1 MELSSFYEK
10 PCSIHFNGYCKEFDD
25 FILQAYNK
33 ASSCGCIIQDK
44 LQNPTAGNVEYFQ
57 DKLGV
62 DFECSLSFFKTK
74 LSSWL
79 PQLNLHQQEVL
90 STSVFEVFNQLKTSG
105 KNDSAL
111 RNFYT
116 KLMCWLYYKFAGVLT
131 KIGTSV
137 VPVII
142 YVAPYGTYELRTMQI
157 LNLCGCSVA
166 YVSIN
171 ETEND
176 YKKYDIEYKCS
187 SLYEFQQV
195 KAFPP
200 SWSLSEIRKSILQ
213 QQQIEKTLGDRSN
226 LIKVEVNDSADLFS
240 IEGCK
245 CSRLHVLGTSE
256 EWSNT
261 LYEMR
266 GSLKD
271 AEFIEG
277 NIPPVRPDEILNNNT
292 SYPNVEA
299 CLESLL
305 GTVVLSDMHLTTTF
319 KYAFYESI
327 NKLGITN
334 ISKCIAYFY
343 ICLRYKNILNNGYL
357 FVLTDNISDTTKFV
371 LTVLTYFNMNIVVL
385 NPSKADLPL
394 NVLRKQ
400 ELPDTESIA
409 KFPTSKQIIGTTTV
423 ASKAESEIQDVL
435 YNGELGIFKENQYSQ
450 ANVSYLNCTYDEI
463 KLLWHE
469 ELRMRQGFETKD
481 DIVTLPTIY
490 ARLGGIPDGDYS
502 RFTQTLNDLKS
513 DAILIEN
520 DIYKE
525 QAVNLFAA
533 ECMENSKVSIQKIK
547 QHRAYK
553 YAYLRDDIQS
563 YMLSKIQEL
572 LDIGIIQGVGKN
584 GVENTLFQVALNL
597 PQQFLQAIQNFD
609 FTKKNPKLIN
619 VRTSTEQMSLQDSI
633 LVTYLSLLGFD
644 ILLVVPTGYN
654 VLNAHTTRELFKNHE
669 FGNYEY
675 NFKLSDINQKSF
687 FGKLFGRR

>member
-1 MELSSFYEK
+1 MELSSFFSK

-25 FILQAYNK
+25 FILQAYEK
-33 ASSCGCIIQDK
+33 ATSCGCIVQEK

-62 DFECSLSFFKTK
+62 DFECSLQFFKTK

-79 PQLNLHQQEVL
+79 PQLNLHQKEVL
-90 STSVFEVFNQLKTSG
+90 ANSVFEVFNQLKVSG

-116 KLMCWLYYKFAGVLT
+116 KLMCWLYYKFASVLT
-131 KIGTSV
+131 KTGAST
-137 VPVII
+137 VPVVI

-166 YVSIN
+166 YISTN

-176 YKKYDIEYKCS
+176 YKKYDSDYKCS

-195 KAFPP
+195 KAFPS

-213 QQQIEKTLGDRSN
+213 KQQSEKVLGDRSK
-226 LIKVEVNDSADLFS
+226 IIQVQVSDDADLFNLES
-240 IEGCK
+240 CK
-245 CSRLHVLGTSE
+245 CSRLQVLGTNE

-261 LYEMR
+261 LYEYR
-266 GSLKD
+266 GSLKN
-271 AEFIEG
+271 AEFVEG
-277 NIPPVRPDEILNNNT
+277 NIVPVRPDEILQRQT
-292 SYPNVEA
+292 DYKDVDS
-299 CLESLL
+299 CMLSLL
-305 GTVVLSDMHLTTTF
+305 NIPVFNDVTF
-319 KYAFYESI
+319 KYAFYENI
-327 NKLGITN
+327 HKLGIT
-334 ISKCIAYFY
+334 SVQKCIALYF
-343 ICLRYKNILNNGYL
+343 ICLRYKNLVNNGYM
-357 FVLTDNISDTTKFV
+357 FVLSNNISETTRFV
-371 LTVLTYFNMNIVVL
+371 LSVLSYFNMNIVVL

-394 NVLRKQ
+394 SDLKKQ
-400 ELPDTESIA
+400 ELPNAENIT
-409 KFPTSKQIIGTTTV
+409 KFPTSKQIVSTTTI
-423 ASKAESEIQDVL
+423 ASKAEAEIQNVL
-435 YNGELGIFKENQYSQ
+435 YSGELGIFKENQYSQ

-481 DIVTLPTIY
+481 NVVTLPTIY

-513 DAILIEN
+513 DAILIQN

-525 QAVNLFAA
+525 QAVNIFAA
-533 ECMENSKVSIQKIK
+533 ECMENGKVSIQKIR

-553 YAYLRDDIQS
+553 YAYLRDDIQV

-572 LDIGIIQGVGKN
+572 LDIGVIQGVGKN
-584 GVENTLFQVALNL
+584 GVENILFQVVLNL
-597 PQQFLQAIQNFD
+597 PQQFVQALQNFD

-654 VLNAHTTRELFKNHE
+654 VLNAHVTRELFKNHE

-675 NFKLSDINQKSF
+675 NFKLGDINQKSF

>member
-1 MELSSFYEK
+1 MELSSFFSK

-25 FILQAYNK
+25 FILQAYDK
-33 ASSCGCIIQDK
+33 ATSCGCIVQEK
-44 LQNPTAGNVEYFQ
+44 LQNPTAGNVEYYQ

-62 DFECSLSFFKTK
+62 DFECSLQFFKTK

-79 PQLNLHQQEVL
+79 PQLNLHQKEVL
-90 STSVFEVFNQLKTSG
+90 ANSVFEVFNQLKASG
-105 KNDSAL
+105 KNDGAL

-116 KLMCWLYYKFAGVLT
+116 KLMCWLYYKFASVLT
-131 KIGTSV
+131 KTGTST
-137 VPVII
+137 VPVVI

-166 YVSIN
+166 YISIN

-176 YKKYDIEYKCS
+176 YKKYDSAYKCS

-200 SWSLSEIRKSILQ
+200 SWSLFEIRKSILQ
-213 QQQIEKTLGDRSN
+213 KQQSEKVLGDRSK
-226 LIKVEVNDSADLFS
+226 IIQVQVSDDADLFS
-240 IEGCK
+240 LEDCK
-245 CSRLHVLGTSE
+245 CSRLQVLGTNE

-261 LYEMR
+261 LYEYR
-266 GSLKD
+266 GSLKN
-271 AEFIEG
+271 AEFVEG
-277 NIPPVRPDEILNNNT
+277 NIVPVRPDEILQRQT
-292 SYPNVEA
+292 DYKDVDS
-299 CLESLL
+299 CMLSLL
-305 GTVVLSDMHLTTTF
+305 NIPVFNDVTF

-327 NKLGITN
+327 HKLGIA
-334 ISKCIAYFY
+334 SVQKCIALYF
-343 ICLRYKNILNNGYL
+343 ICLRYKNLVNNGYM
-357 FVLTDNISDTTKFV
+357 FVLSNNISETTRFV
-371 LTVLTYFNMNIVVL
+371 LSVLSYFNMNIVVL

-394 NVLRKQ
+394 SDLKKQ
-400 ELPDTESIA
+400 ELPNTENIT
-409 KFPTSKQIIGTTTV
+409 KFPTSKQIVSTTTV
-423 ASKAESEIQDVL
+423 ASKAEAEIQNVL

-481 DIVTLPTIY
+481 NVVTLPTIY

-513 DAILIEN
+513 DAILIQN

-525 QAVNLFAA
+525 QAVNIFAA
-533 ECMENSKVSIQKIK
+533 ECMENGKVSVQKIR

-553 YAYLRDDIQS
+553 YAYLRDDIQV

-572 LDIGIIQGVGKN
+572 LDIGVIRGVGKN
-584 GVENTLFQVALNL
+584 GVENILFQVVLNL
-597 PQQFLQAIQNFD
+597 PQQFVQALQNFD

-654 VLNAHTTRELFKNHE
+654 VLNAHVTRELFKNHE

-675 NFKLSDINQKSF
+675 NFKLCDINQKSF

>member
-1 MELSSFYEK
+1 MELSSFFSK

-25 FILQAYNK
+25 FILQAYDK
-33 ASSCGCIIQDK
+33 ATSCGCIVQEK
-44 LQNPTAGNVEYFQ
+44 LQNPTSGNVEYFQ

-62 DFECSLSFFKTK
+62 DFECSLQFFKTK

-79 PQLNLHQQEVL
+79 QQLNLHQKEVL
-90 STSVFEVFNQLKTSG
+90 ANSVFEVFNQLKTSG

-116 KLMCWLYYKFAGVLT
+116 KLMCWLYYKFASVLT
-131 KIGTSV
+131 KTGTST
-137 VPVII
+137 VPVVI
-142 YVAPYGTYELRTMQI
+142 YVASYGTYELRTMQI
-157 LNLCGCSVA
+157 LNLYGCSVA
-166 YVSIN
+166 YISTN

-176 YKKYDIEYKCS
+176 YKKYDSAYKCS

-213 QQQIEKTLGDRSN
+213 KQQSEKVLGDRSK
-226 LIKVEVNDSADLFS
+226 IIQVQVSDDADLFNLES
-240 IEGCK
+240 CK
-245 CSRLHVLGTSE
+245 CSRLQVLGTNE

-261 LYEMR
+261 LYEYR
-266 GSLKD
+266 GSLKN

-277 NIPPVRPDEILNNNT
+277 NIAPVRPDEILQRQT
-292 SYPNVEA
+292 DYKDVDS
-299 CLESLL
+299 CMLSLL
-305 GTVVLSDMHLTTTF
+305 NIPVFNDVTF

-327 NKLGITN
+327 HKLGIT
-334 ISKCIAYFY
+334 SVQKCIALYF
-343 ICLRYKNILNNGYL
+343 ICLRYKSLINNGYM
-357 FVLTDNISDTTKFV
+357 FVLSDNISETTRFV
-371 LTVLTYFNMNIVVL
+371 LSVLSYFNMNIVVL

-394 NVLRKQ
+394 SDLKKQ
-400 ELPDTESIA
+400 ELSNIEDIT
-409 KFPTSKQIIGTTTV
+409 KFPASKQIVSTTTV
-423 ASKAESEIQDVL
+423 ASKAEAEIQNVL

-481 DIVTLPTIY
+481 NVVTLPTIY

-513 DAILIEN
+513 DAILIQN

-525 QAVNLFAA
+525 QAVNIFAA
-533 ECMENSKVSIQKIK
+533 ECMENGKVSVQKIR

-553 YAYLRDDIQS
+553 YAYLRDDIQV

-572 LDIGIIQGVGKN
+572 LDIGVIQGVGKN
-584 GVENTLFQVALNL
+584 GVENILFQVVLNL
-597 PQQFLQAIQNFD
+597 PQQFIQALQNFD

-654 VLNAHTTRELFKNHE
+654 VLNAHVTRELFKNHE

-675 NFKLSDINQKSF
+675 NFKLGDINQKSF

>member
-1 MELSSFYEK
+1 MELSSFFSK

-25 FILQAYNK
+25 FILQAYDK
-33 ASSCGCIIQDK
+33 ATSCGCIVQEK

-62 DFECSLSFFKTK
+62 DFECSLQFFKTK

-79 PQLNLHQQEVL
+79 PQLNLYQKEVL
-90 STSVFEVFNQLKTSG
+90 ANSVFEVFNQLKVSG

-142 YVAPYGTYELRTMQI
+142 YTAPYGTYELRTMQI

-166 YVSIN
+166 YISTN

-176 YKKYDIEYKCS
+176 YKKYDSDYKCS

-195 KAFPP
+195 KAFPS

-213 QQQIEKTLGDRSN
+213 KQQSEKVLGDRSK
-226 LIKVEVNDSADLFS
+226 IIQVQVSDDADLFNLES
-240 IEGCK
+240 CK
-245 CSRLHVLGTSE
+245 CSRLQVLGTNE

-261 LYEMR
+261 LYKYR
-266 GSLKD
+266 GSLKN

-277 NIPPVRPDEILNNNT
+277 NIAPVRPDEILQRQT
-292 SYPNVEA
+292 DYKDVDS
-299 CLESLL
+299 CMLSLL
-305 GTVVLSDMHLTTTF
+305 NIPVFNDVTF

-327 NKLGITN
+327 HKLGIT
-334 ISKCIAYFY
+334 SVQKCIALYF
-343 ICLRYKNILNNGYL
+343 ICLRYKNLVNNGYML
-357 FVLTDNISDTTKFV
+357 VLSNNISETTRFVLSV
-371 LTVLTYFNMNIVVL
+371 LSYFNMNIVVL

-394 NVLRKQ
+394 SDLKKQ
-400 ELPDTESIA
+400 ELSNVENIT
-409 KFPTSKQIIGTTTV
+409 KFPTSKQIVSTTTI
-423 ASKAESEIQDVL
+423 ASKAEAEIQNVL
-435 YNGELGIFKENQYSQ
+435 YSGELGIFKENQYSQ

-469 ELRMRQGFETKD
+469 ELRMRQGFETRND
-481 DIVTLPTIY
+481 VVTLPTIY

-502 RFTQTLNDLKS
+502 RFIQTLNDLKS

-520 DIYKE
+520 TIYNE
-525 QAVNLFAA
+525 QSINLFAA
-533 ECMENSKVSIQKIK
+533 ECMESGKVSIQKIR

-553 YAYLRDDIQS
+553 YAYLRDDIQI
-563 YMLSKIQEL
+563 YGISKIQEL

-584 GVENTLFQVALNL
+584 GVENVLFQVVLNL
-597 PQQFLQAIQNFD
+597 PQQFVQAMQNFD

-654 VLNAHTTRELFKNHE
+654 ILNAHTTRELFKNHE

-675 NFKLSDINQKSF
+675 NFKLGDINQKSF

>member
-1 MELSSFYEK
+1 MELSSFFSK

-25 FILQAYNK
+25 FILQAYDK
-33 ASSCGCIIQDK
+33 ATSCGCIVQEK

-57 DKLGV
+57 DKLVV
-62 DFECSLSFFKTK
+62 DFECSLQFFKTK

-79 PQLNLHQQEVL
+79 PQLNLHQKEVL
-90 STSVFEVFNQLKTSG
+90 ANSVFEVFNQLKASG
-105 KNDSAL
+105 KNDGAL

-116 KLMCWLYYKFAGVLT
+116 KLMCWLYYKFASVLT
-131 KIGTSV
+131 KTGTST
-137 VPVII
+137 VPVVI

-166 YVSIN
+166 YISIN

-176 YKKYDIEYKCS
+176 YKKYDSAYKCS

-200 SWSLSEIRKSILQ
+200 SWSLFEIRKSILQ
-213 QQQIEKTLGDRSN
+213 KQQSEKVLGDRSK
-226 LIKVEVNDSADLFS
+226 IIQVQVSDDADLFS
-240 IEGCK
+240 LEDCK
-245 CSRLHVLGTSE
+245 CSRLQVLGTNE

-261 LYEMR
+261 LYEYR
-266 GSLKD
+266 GSLKN
-271 AEFIEG
+271 AEFVEG
-277 NIPPVRPDEILNNNT
+277 NIVPVRPDEILQRQT
-292 SYPNVEA
+292 DYKDVDS
-299 CLESLL
+299 CMLSLL
-305 GTVVLSDMHLTTTF
+305 NIPVFNDVTF

-327 NKLGITN
+327 HKLGIA
-334 ISKCIAYFY
+334 SVQKCIALYF
-343 ICLRYKNILNNGYL
+343 ICLRYKNLVNNGYM
-357 FVLTDNISDTTKFV
+357 FVLSNNISETTRFV
-371 LTVLTYFNMNIVVL
+371 LSVLSYFNMNIVVL

-394 NVLRKQ
+394 SDLKKQ
-400 ELPDTESIA
+400 ELPNTENIT
-409 KFPTSKQIIGTTTV
+409 KFPTSKQIVSTTTV
-423 ASKAESEIQDVL
+423 ASKAEAEIQNVL

-481 DIVTLPTIY
+481 NVVTLPTIY

-513 DAILIEN
+513 DAILIQN

-525 QAVNLFAA
+525 QAVNIFAA
-533 ECMENSKVSIQKIK
+533 ECMENGKVSVQKIR

-553 YAYLRDDIQS
+553 YAYLRDDIQV

-572 LDIGIIQGVGKN
+572 LDIGEIRGVGKN
-584 GVENTLFQVALNL
+584 GVENILFQVVLNL
-597 PQQFLQAIQNFD
+597 PQQFVQALQNFD

-654 VLNAHTTRELFKNHE
+654 VLNAHVTRELFKNHE

-675 NFKLSDINQKSF
+675 NFKLCDINQKSF

>member
-10 PCSIHFNGYCKEFDD
+10 PYSIHFNGYCKDFDE

-33 ASSCGCIIQDK
+33 AASCGCIIQDK

-79 PQLNLHQQEVL
+79 PQLNLHQQNIL
-90 STSVFEVFNQLKTSG
+90 SSSVFEVFNQLRASG

-131 KIGTSV
+131 KVGTSV

-142 YVAPYGTYELRTMQI
+142 YTAPYGTYELRTMQI

-166 YVSIN
+166 YISIS

-176 YKKYDIEYKCS
+176 YKKYDNEYKCS

-195 KAFPP
+195 NAFPP

-213 QQQIEKTLGDRSN
+213 KQQIEKTLGDRNN
-226 LIKVEVNDSADLFS
+226 LIKVNVNDDADLFN
-240 IEGCK
+240 IKDCK
-245 CSRLHVLGTSE
+245 CSRLHVLGTNE

-261 LYEMR
+261 LYEIR
-266 GSLKD
+266 GSLKN
-271 AEFIEG
+271 AEFAEG
-277 NIPPVRPDEILNNNT
+277 NIPPVRPDEILNNST
-292 SYPNVEA
+292 SYSNIEA
-299 CLESLL
+299 CLEVLL
-305 GTVVLSDMHLTTTF
+305 NTAILSDIHLTTTF

-327 NKLGITN
+327 NKLGVTN

-343 ICLRYKNILNNGYL
+343 ICLRYKSILNNGYL
-357 FVLTDNISDTTKFV
+357 FILTDNISDTTKFV

-400 ELPDTESIA
+400 ELSNTESIV

-423 ASKAESEIQDVL
+423 ASQAESEIHNVL

-481 DIVTLPTIY
+481 DIVKLPTIY

-525 QAVNLFAA
+525 QAINLFAA
-533 ECMENSKVSIQKIK
+533 ECMENGKVSIQKIR

-572 LDIGIIQGVGKN
+572 LDIGVIQGVGKN
-584 GVENTLFQVALNL
+584 GVENVLFQVVLNL
-597 PQQFLQAIQNFD
+597 PQQFIQAMQNFD

-619 VRTSTEQMSLQDSI
+619 IRTSTEQMSLQDSI

-654 VLNAHTTRELFKNHE
+654 ILNAHTTRELFKNHE

>member
-1 MELSSFYEK
+1 MELSSFFSK

-25 FILQAYNK
+25 FILQAYDK
-33 ASSCGCIIQDK
+33 AISCGCIVQKK

-62 DFECSLSFFKTK
+62 DFECSLQFFKTK

-79 PQLNLHQQEVL
+79 PQLNLHQKEVL
-90 STSVFEVFNQLKTSG
+90 ANSVFEVFNQLKVSG

-166 YVSIN
+166 YISIN

-176 YKKYDIEYKCS
+176 YKKYDNDYKCS

-195 KAFPP
+195 NVFPS

-213 QQQIEKTLGDRSN
+213 KQQSEKVLGDRSK
-226 LIKVEVNDSADLFS
+226 IIQVQVSDDADLFNLES
-240 IEGCK
+240 CK
-245 CSRLHVLGTSE
+245 CSRLQVLGTNE

-261 LYEMR
+261 LYKYS
-266 GSLKD
+266 GSLKN

-277 NIPPVRPDEILNNNT
+277 NIAPVRPDEILQRQT
-292 SYPNVEA
+292 DYKDVDS
-299 CLESLL
+299 CMLSLL
-305 GTVVLSDMHLTTTF
+305 NIPVFNDVTF

-327 NKLGITN
+327 HKLGIT
-334 ISKCIAYFY
+334 SVQKCIALYF
-343 ICLRYKNILNNGYL
+343 ICLRYKNLVNNGYML
-357 FVLTDNISDTTKFV
+357 VLSNNISETTRFVLSV
-371 LTVLTYFNMNIVVL
+371 LSYFNMNIVVL

-394 NVLRKQ
+394 SNLKKQ
-400 ELPDTESIA
+400 ELSNVENIT
-409 KFPTSKQIIGTTTV
+409 KFPTSKQIVSTTTI
-423 ASKAESEIQDVL
+423 ASKAEAEIQNVL
-435 YNGELGIFKENQYSQ
+435 YSGELGIFKENQYSQ

-469 ELRMRQGFETKD
+469 ELRMRQGFETRND
-481 DIVTLPTIY
+481 VVTLPTIY

-502 RFTQTLNDLKS
+502 RFIQTLNDLKS

-520 DIYKE
+520 TIYNE
-525 QAVNLFAA
+525 QSINLFAA
-533 ECMENSKVSIQKIK
+533 ECMESGKVSIQKIR

-553 YAYLRDDIQS
+553 YAYLRDDIQI
-563 YMLSKIQEL
+563 YMISKIQEL

-584 GVENTLFQVALNL
+584 GVENVLFQVVLNL
-597 PQQFLQAIQNFD
+597 PQQFVQAMQNFD

-654 VLNAHTTRELFKNHE
+654 ILNAHTTRELFKNHE

-675 NFKLSDINQKSF
+675 NFKLGDINQKSF

>member
-1 MELSSFYEK
+1 MELSSFFSK

-25 FILQAYNK
+25 FILQSYDK
-33 ASSCGCIIQDK
+33 ATSCGCIVQEK

-62 DFECSLSFFKTK
+62 DFECSLQFFKTK

-79 PQLNLHQQEVL
+79 PQLNLHQKEVL
-90 STSVFEVFNQLKTSG
+90 ANSVFEVFNQLKVSG

-116 KLMCWLYYKFAGVLT
+116 KLMCWLYYKFASVLT
-131 KIGTSV
+131 KTGAST
-137 VPVII
+137 VPVVI

-166 YVSIN
+166 YISTN

-176 YKKYDIEYKCS
+176 YKKYDSDYKCS

-195 KAFPP
+195 KAFPS

-213 QQQIEKTLGDRSN
+213 KQQSEKVLGDRSK
-226 LIKVEVNDSADLFS
+226 IIQVQVSDDADLFNLES
-240 IEGCK
+240 CK
-245 CSRLHVLGTSE
+245 CSRLQVLGTNE

-261 LYEMR
+261 LYKYR
-266 GSLKD
+266 GSLKN

-277 NIPPVRPDEILNNNT
+277 NIAPVRPDEILQRQT
-292 SYPNVEA
+292 DYKDVDS
-299 CLESLL
+299 CILSLL
-305 GTVVLSDMHLTTTF
+305 NIPVFNDVTF

-327 NKLGITN
+327 HKLGI
-334 ISKCIAYFY
+334 ISVQKCIALYF
-343 ICLRYKNILNNGYL
+343 ICLRYKNLVNNGYML
-357 FVLTDNISDTTKFV
+357 VLSNNISETTRFVLSV
-371 LTVLTYFNMNIVVL
+371 LSYFNMNIVVL

-394 NVLRKQ
+394 SDLKKQ
-400 ELPDTESIA
+400 ELPNVENIT
-409 KFPTSKQIIGTTTV
+409 KFPTSKQIVSTTTI
-423 ASKAESEIQDVL
+423 ASKAEAEIQNVL
-435 YNGELGIFKENQYSQ
+435 YSGELGIFKENQYSQ

-469 ELRMRQGFETKD
+469 ELRMRHGFETKD
-481 DIVTLPTIY
+481 NIVTLPTIY
-490 ARLGGIPDGDYS
+490 ARLGGVPDGDYS

-513 DAILIEN
+513 DAILIQN

-525 QAVNLFAA
+525 QAVNIFAA
-533 ECMENSKVSIQKIK
+533 ECMENGKVSIQKIR

-553 YAYLRDDIQS
+553 YAYLRDDIQV

-572 LDIGIIQGVGKN
+572 LDIGVIQGVGKN
-584 GVENTLFQVALNL
+584 GVENILFQVVLNL
-597 PQQFLQAIQNFD
+597 PQQFIQALQNFD

-654 VLNAHTTRELFKNHE
+654 VLNAHVTRELFKNHE

-675 NFKLSDINQKSF
+675 NFKLGDINQKSF

>member
-1 MELSSFYEK
+1 MELNSFFEK
-10 PCSIHFNGYCKEFDD
+10 PCSIHFNGYCKDFDD
-25 FILQAYNK
+25 FILKAYSR
-33 ASSCGCIIQDK
+33 ATSCGCIVQDR

-62 DFECSLSFFKTK
+62 DFECSSAFFKAK

-79 PQLNLHQQEVL
+79 PQLNLHQHEIL
-90 STSVFEVFNQLKTSG
+90 ANSVFEVFNQLKASG

-131 KIGTSV
+131 KTGTST
-137 VPVII
+137 VPVVI

-157 LNLCGCSVA
+157 LNLCGCSIA
-166 YVSIN
+166 YVSVS
-171 ETEND
+171 ESEND
-176 YKKYDIEYKCS
+176 YKKYDSDYKCS

-213 QQQIEKTLGDRSN
+213 QQQSEKVLGDKAN
-226 LIKVEVNDSADLFS
+226 LIKVDVNDGADLFNLKD
-240 IEGCK
+240 CK
-245 CSRLHVLGTSE
+245 CIRLHILGTNE

-261 LYEMR
+261 LYEYR
-266 GSLKD
+266 GSLKN

-277 NIPPVRPDEILNNNT
+277 NIAPVKPDEILNNNT

-299 CLESLL
+299 CLTALL
-305 GTVVLSDMHLTTTF
+305 NTVVLSDIHLTTTF
-319 KYAFYESI
+319 KYAFHESI

-334 ISKCIAYFY
+334 ISKCVAYFY
-343 ICLRYKNILNNGYL
+343 ICMRYKNVLNNGYL
-357 FVLTDNISDTTKFV
+357 FILTNNISDITKFV
-371 LTVLTYFNMNIVVL
+371 LTVLNYFNMNIVVL

-394 NVLRKQ
+394 NILRKQ
-400 ELPDTESIA
+400 ELPNTDDIT

-423 ASKAESEIQDVL
+423 ASQAESEIHEVL

-481 DIVTLPTIY
+481 NVVTLPIIY

-513 DAILIEN
+513 DSILIEN

-525 QAVNLFAA
+525 QAVNIFAA
-533 ECMENSKVSIQKIK
+533 ECMENGKVSIQKIR
-547 QHRAYK
+547 QHKSYK
-553 YAYLRDDIQS
+553 YAYLRDDIQV

-584 GVENTLFQVALNL
+584 GVENILFQVVLNL
-597 PQQFLQAIQNFD
+597 PQQFIQAIQNFD

-619 VRTSTEQMSLQDSI
+619 IRTSTEQMSLQDSI
-633 LVTYLSLLGFD
+633 LVTYLSLIGFD

-654 VLNAHTTRELFKNHE
+654 VLNAHTTKELFKNHE
-669 FGNYEY
+669 FSNYEY

>member
-1 MELSSFYEK
+1 MELSSFFSK

-25 FILQAYNK
+25 FILQAYDK
-33 ASSCGCIIQDK
+33 ATSCGCIVQEK

-62 DFECSLSFFKTK
+62 DFECSLQFFKTK

-79 PQLNLHQQEVL
+79 PQLNLHQKEVL
-90 STSVFEVFNQLKTSG
+90 ANSVFEVFNQLKASG

-116 KLMCWLYYKFAGVLT
+116 KLMCWLYYKFASVLT
-131 KIGTSV
+131 KTGAST
-137 VPVII
+137 VPVVI

-166 YVSIN
+166 YISTN

-176 YKKYDIEYKCS
+176 YKKYDSDYKCS

-195 KAFPP
+195 KAFPS

-213 QQQIEKTLGDRSN
+213 KQQSEKVLGDRSK
-226 LIKVEVNDSADLFS
+226 IIQVQVSDDADLFNLES
-240 IEGCK
+240 CK
-245 CSRLHVLGTSE
+245 CSRLQVLGTNE

-261 LYEMR
+261 LYKYR
-266 GSLKD
+266 GSLKN

-277 NIPPVRPDEILNNNT
+277 NIAPVRPDEILQRQT
-292 SYPNVEA
+292 DYKDVDS
-299 CLESLL
+299 CMLSLL
-305 GTVVLSDMHLTTTF
+305 NIPVFNDVTF

-327 NKLGITN
+327 HKLGIT
-334 ISKCIAYFY
+334 SVQKCIALYF
-343 ICLRYKNILNNGYL
+343 ICLRYKNLVNNGYM
-357 FVLTDNISDTTKFV
+357 FVLSNNISETTRFV
-371 LTVLTYFNMNIVVL
+371 LSVLSYFNMNIVVL

-394 NVLRKQ
+394 SDLKKQ
-400 ELPDTESIA
+400 ELPNVENIT
-409 KFPTSKQIIGTTTV
+409 KFPTSKQIVSTTTI
-423 ASKAESEIQDVL
+423 ASKAEAEIQNVL
-435 YNGELGIFKENQYSQ
+435 YSGELGIFKENQYSQ

-469 ELRMRQGFETKD
+469 ELRMRHGFETKD
-481 DIVTLPTIY
+481 NIVTLPTIY
-490 ARLGGIPDGDYS
+490 ARLGGVPDGDYS

-513 DAILIEN
+513 DAILIQN

-525 QAVNLFAA
+525 QAVNIFAA
-533 ECMENSKVSIQKIK
+533 ECMENGKVSIQKIR

-553 YAYLRDDIQS
+553 YAYLRDDIQV

-572 LDIGIIQGVGKN
+572 LDIGVIQGVGKN
-584 GVENTLFQVALNL
+584 GVENILFQVVLNL
-597 PQQFLQAIQNFD
+597 PQQFIQALQNFD

-654 VLNAHTTRELFKNHE
+654 VLNAHVTRELFKNHE

-675 NFKLSDINQKSF
+675 NFKLGDINQKSF

>member
-1 MELSSFYEK
+1 MELSSFFSK

-25 FILQAYNK
+25 FILQAYDK
-33 ASSCGCIIQDK
+33 ATSCGCIVQEK

-62 DFECSLSFFKTK
+62 DFECSLQFFKTK

-79 PQLNLHQQEVL
+79 PQLNLHQNEVL
-90 STSVFEVFNQLKTSG
+90 VNSVFEVFNQLKASG

-116 KLMCWLYYKFAGVLT
+116 KLMCWLYYKFASVLT
-131 KIGTSV
+131 KTSASTAPV
-137 VPVII
+137 VI

-166 YVSIN
+166 YISIN

-176 YKKYDIEYKCS
+176 YKKYDSDYKCS

-213 QQQIEKTLGDRSN
+213 KQQSEKVLGDRSK
-226 LIKVEVNDSADLFS
+226 LIQVQVSNDADLFNL
-240 IEGCK
+240 ENCK
-245 CSRLHVLGTSE
+245 CSRLQVLGTNE

-261 LYEMR
+261 LYEYR
-266 GSLKD
+266 GSFKN
-271 AEFIEG
+271 AEFVEG
-277 NIPPVRPDEILNNNT
+277 NIAPVRPDEILQSQT
-292 SYPNVEA
+292 DYKDVDS
-299 CLESLL
+299 CMLSLL
-305 GTVVLSDMHLTTTF
+305 NIPVFNDVTF

-327 NKLGITN
+327 HKLGI
-334 ISKCIAYFY
+334 ISVQKCIALYF
-343 ICLRYKNILNNGYL
+343 ICLRYKNLINNGYM
-357 FVLTDNISDTTKFV
+357 FVLSNNISETTRFV
-371 LTVLTYFNMNIVVL
+371 LSVLSYFNMNIVVL

-394 NVLRKQ
+394 SDFKKQ
-400 ELPDTESIA
+400 ELSNTENII
-409 KFPTSKQIIGTTTV
+409 KFPTSKQIVSTTTV
-423 ASKAESEIQDVL
+423 ASKAEAEIQNVL

-481 DIVTLPTIY
+481 NVVTLPTIY

-513 DAILIEN
+513 DAILIQN

-525 QAVNLFAA
+525 QAVNIFAA
-533 ECMENSKVSIQKIK
+533 ECMENGKVSVQKIR

-553 YAYLRDDIQS
+553 YAYLRDDIQI

-572 LDIGIIQGVGKN
+572 LDIGVIQGVGKN
-584 GVENTLFQVALNL
+584 GVENILFQVVLNL
-597 PQQFLQAIQNFD
+597 PQQFVQALQNFD

-654 VLNAHTTRELFKNHE
+654 VLNTHVTRELFKNHE

-675 NFKLSDINQKSF
+675 NFKLCDINQKSF